1 VSRNFRSFLRAKLVA
16 LQAGVIAG
24 CDGPQ
29 SALEPAGYDAA
40 KLAELFW
47 IMTIGSAV
55 IWAVVMGLAFYA
67 VKRTDPPAGA
77 ANLLIIG
84 GGIVFPLVVLTAL
97 LIYGLVL
104 LTSLRATTGVV

>member
-1 VSRNFRSFLRAKLVA
+1 MPRNRSSFVCAKWAA
-16 LQAGVIAG
+16 LQAVLLAG

-29 SALEPAGYDAA
+29 SALEPAGHDAE

-47 IMTIGSAV
+47 IMTIGATV
-55 IWAVVMGLAFYA
+55 IWAAVMGIAFYA
-67 VKRTDPPAGA
+67 VKRTDPPPGA

-84 GGIVFPLVVLTAL
+84 GGIVFPLVVLTVL

-104 LTSLRATTGVV
+104 LGSLRATGFV